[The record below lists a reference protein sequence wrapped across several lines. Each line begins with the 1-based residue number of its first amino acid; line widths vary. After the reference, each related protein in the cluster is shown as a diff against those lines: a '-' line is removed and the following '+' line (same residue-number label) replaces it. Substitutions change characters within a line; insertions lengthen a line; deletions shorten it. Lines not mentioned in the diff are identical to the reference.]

1 MILRLQ
7 ESEIRL
13 RQQLQSQQQE
23 NQHYRQQIQ
32 YRDRQSRPST
42 FLEHVYNCHS
52 MLHSKLSI
60 EPNPE
65 LRSKGTTTAIFSK
78 AHPPQGEEEE
88 DITAPELSGNLG
100 HHLPDSICFLN
111 GLDLAMRKIIFPIE
125 LKPPWRVTLKQLLEA
140 LVPTTN
146 FGQAS
151 YPTAADTKIKHS
163 VTQIYHYFVE
173 NSTGLGVLGTGFAFV
188 FFKVNWKDPSVLYYH
203 VGNSGRS
210 D

>member
-1 MILRLQ
+1 MDQNEANMILRLQ

-78 AHPPQGEEEE
+78 AHPVIVKQWIGF
-88 DITAPELSGNLG
+88 PEKQKALFDEISNVFPPDHRVFESLKNMENLG
-100 HHLPDSICFLN
+100 TYIEPIANEFDLDRLHHFTLEVPVV
-111 GLDLAMRKIIFPIE
+111 KIMTQ
-125 LKPPWRVTLKQLLEA
+125 LKLL
-140 LVPTTN
+140 
-146 FGQAS
+146 FIS
-151 YPTAADTKIKHS
+151 
-163 VTQIYHYFVE
+163 
-173 NSTGLGVLGTGFAFV
+173 
-188 FFKVNWKDPSVLYYH
+188 
-203 VGNSGRS
+203 R
-210 D
+210 